1 MMVKRAPIMFKP
13 ICFAA
18 VALCAIAILPVALAA
33 QQDKPFDPASNPSG
47 MYSFQRDGEFV
58 QITLDGD
65 QLSGFISRY
74 GDSESDKDQFLDQFF
89 DKASLQGQKISFKTK
104 VVHNEWFEFSGTI
117 TVNAGKKPGQE
128 GYRVIRGTLTQHT
141 ADAKGAERISQ
152 KQVEFKSFPSD
163 ASQ

>member
-1 MMVKRAPIMFKP
+1 MFKS
-13 ICFAA
+13 IYFAA
-18 VALCAIAILPVALAA
+18 VALCAVAFLPVVAAA

-47 MYSFQRDGEFV
+47 MYSFLRDGEFV

-65 QLSGFISRY
+65 KLSGFISRF
-74 GDSESDKDQFLDQFF
+74 GDSDTDKEQFLDQFF
-89 DKASLQGQKISFKTK
+89 DKASLQGQKISFTTKT
-104 VVHNEWFEFSGTI
+104 VHSEWFEFSGTI

-128 GYRVIRGTLTQHT
+128 AYRTIRGTLTQHT
-141 ADAKGAERISQ
+141 ADAKGVDKTTQ